1 MANLICIHSSA
12 SNSRQWN
19 ALAAAGAP
27 EHATIAPDLIGYG
40 SDTRWNDGGSV
51 TLDDEAAR
59 IDAIVD
65 AARAPVILVGHS
77 YGGAVAL
84 RVALRRHD
92 RVAALVLY
100 EPSLFSLIVR
110 DADDDAAGG
119 EIVSKAHAIRDDVR
133 AGRIEQ
139 AARSFVDYWSGKGA
153 WHAMDPRRQQGV
165 CARMPKVVQEFAAL
179 FGDAVPLA
187 AYARLSMPVLWLE
200 GAMTCLPPRA
210 VARRLL
216 PALADVRHARV
227 AGAGHMGPITHP
239 DAVNAEILTFVR
251 AVGCRGRVGLAA

>member
-12 SNSRQWN
+12 SSSRQWN
-19 ALAAAGAP
+19 ALAAAVAP

-40 SDTRWNDGGSV
+40 SDTRWNGGGSV

-59 IDAIVD
+59 IDVFVD

-92 RVAALVLY
+92 RVAGLVLY
-100 EPSLFSLIVR
+100 EPSLFSLIARGGSEVH
-110 DADDDAAGG
+110 AGR
-119 EIVSKAHAIRDDVR
+119 EIVSKAHEIRDEVH
-133 AGRIEQ
+133 AGRIEH
-139 AARSFVDYWSGKGA
+139 AARSFVDYWSGEGA
-153 WHAMDPRRQQGV
+153 WQAMDARRQQGV

-200 GAMTCLPPRA
+200 GELTCLPPRA

-216 PALADVRHARV
+216 PALADVRHTRV
-227 AGAGHMGPITHP
+227 ARAGHMGPITHP
-239 DAVNAEILTFVR
+239 EAVNAEILHFVR
-251 AVGCRGRVGLAA
+251 ALGRRGRVGLAA